1 MSAMASTISV
11 GTAAMA
17 SFLLPARYSSWIFV
31 ASASKP
37 ARAMASK
44 WKLAPRAPMPP
55 A

>member
-1 MSAMASTISV
+1 MSAIDSTISV
-11 GTAAMA
+11 VTAATA
-17 SFLLPARYSSWIFV
+17 SFLFPARYSSWIFV
-31 ASASKP
+31 ASASNP